1 MHISDAVGVLVIILC
16 LVLIFFIGFVIGIN
30 TEQHRFRKEAIINN
44 AAHWMS
50 SENGDAEF
58 KWKTEKVGD
67 SNK

>member
-1 MHISDAVGVLVIILC
+1 MTSEDAFGTFLVITC
-16 LVLIFFIGFVIGIN
+16 VVMIFFIGFVIGIN